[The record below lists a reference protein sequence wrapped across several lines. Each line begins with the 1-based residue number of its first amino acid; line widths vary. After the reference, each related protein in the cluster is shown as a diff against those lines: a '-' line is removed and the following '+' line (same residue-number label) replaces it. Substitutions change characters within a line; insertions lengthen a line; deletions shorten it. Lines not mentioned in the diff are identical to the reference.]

1 MAELNALERAKLSGE
16 LAGLAE
22 KLKTNPPVLARIRA
36 SARIAEIIKAL
47 GGEIIADGEAFEYYK
62 SEASRKSFGDREV
75 WVGEDKFDELK
86 GMVAYFNKRA
96 AKLGV
101 PEMKIEDKGERFV
114 QWWGYFSGSRLKRKI
129 AKTLDVKSVTSAK
142 KVGEIERQILAHVM
156 GELPMLSGWKVLG
169 QIDHEQGGNIVKQVG
184 DGEIPNRYLS
194 SASYCEHC
202 NTKRGRTATY
212 IVQHLNGDIKQ
223 IGKSCA
229 KDFLGHGNADGIVAL
244 AEQLSRFW
252 ELVEQDDAGD
262 GDGEGGWGGGGGG
275 GKYTELSA
283 YLAAVSAA
291 VRTWGWKSKAQAS
304 ERDTL
309 SSADEAW
316 SVLMGKKDM
325 PEITTQDYEKAQ
337 AAIDWAKAIPDA
349 DAKRETFLNNIRVIA
364 NSAAFHNKNSG
375 FAAAII
381 RAYDKSLEKA
391 AEEKAKALKPSQWQ
405 GEIGKRSVFKGLKVE
420 KVIASE
426 GQYGT
431 TYIHKFRDADG
442 NVFTWFSSAG
452 SLDEGKTYNIT
463 ATVKGHDD
471 YKGVL
476 QTILTR
482 AKAEADEA
490 SSDDS
495 ASEFLESVKSIAADN
510 KDFDSFVSVLTVL
523 LQQSD
528 YSLIDGRFNKFFRE
542 IGWEWPKGKKRIGES
557 EYREM
562 RQLAEKWWADN
573 YG

>member
-1 MAELNALERAKLSGE
+1 MAELSALERAKLSGE
-16 LAGLAE
+16 LAGLTE

-47 GGEIIADGEAFEYYK
+47 GGAIVSQGADFEWYK
-62 SEASRKSFGDREV
+62 AEASRKSFGDREV
-75 WVGEDKFDELK
+75 WVSEDKFDELK

-96 AKLGV
+96 VKLGV

-114 QWWGYFSGSRLKRKI
+114 QWWGFFNGNGMKSRI
-129 AKTLDVKSVTSAK
+129 AKTLDVKSVPRAR

-244 AEQLSRFW
+244 AEQLSKFW
-252 ELVEQDDAGD
+252 ELVEADEGGD
-262 GDGEGGWGGGGGG
+262 GDGEGGGGGG
-275 GKYTELSA
+275 GKKYTELNV

-291 VRTWGWKSKAQAS
+291 IRTWGWKSKAQAA
-304 ERDTL
+304 ERDSL

-325 PEITTQDYEKAQ
+325 PEITKQDYEKAQ

-349 DAKRETFLNNIRVIA
+349 EAKRETFLNNIRVIA
-364 NSAAFHNKNSG
+364 NAAAFQNKNAG

-381 RAYDKSLEKA
+381 RAYDKTLEKA

-405 GEIGKRSVFKGLKVE
+405 GEVGKRSVFKGLKVE
-420 KVIASE
+420 KVIANE

-431 TYIHKFRDADG
+431 TYIHKFRDGDG
-442 NVFTWFSSAG
+442 NVFTWFSSSG
-452 SLDEGKTYNIT
+452 SLDEGKTYDIT

-482 AKAEADEA
+482 AKAESDAAGSDEV
-490 SSDDS
+490 
-495 ASEFLESVKSIAADN
+495 ASEFLGNVKSVAGKSSSF
-510 KDFDSFVSVLTVL
+510 KDFVSTLYVLMS
-523 LQQSD
+523 QSGF
-528 YSLIDGRFNKFFRE
+528 SLADGRFNKFFDE
-542 IGWEWPKGKKRIGES
+542 IGWNSPKSKKKMGEV
-557 EYREM
+557 EYSEM
-562 RQLAEKWWADN
+562 RAAAEEWWQKN